1 MADATRKAW
10 GWFGTPA
17 AVRVISVGML
27 LYAVLIGAL
36 FGGYVKV
43 QSCQASYADKSAT
56 ATAARADIARE
67 DRELDEKD
75 RQARDRAEV
84 ALDNA
89 LAALVAVPNNQQKT
103 GLAFANLVAVR
114 KEVAAVRVETNRQR
128 AENELERQQSPPP
141 PPPSQTC

>member
-1 MADATRKAW
+1 MRLFS
-10 GWFGTPA
+10 G
-17 AVRVISVGML
+17 RVKGSQ
-27 LYAVLIGAL
+27 AIGAL
-36 FGGYVKV
+36 MIVYALVIGLLVYGYADV
-43 QSCQASYADKSAT
+43 SNCLASYADRSAT
-56 ATAARADIARE
+56 STNARAVLAGE
-67 DRELDEKD
+67 DRALDERD

-103 GLAFANLVAVR
+103 ALAFANLVTVR

-128 AENELERQQSPPP
+128 AENEAQRKKSPPP